1 MDPAAADALRETA
14 LVAFATFFATI
25 GPLDVAIVFAGLAG
39 GDRARDRRRIA
50 VRAVAVATLI
60 LLAFALFGE
69 AALGLFGVSMPALRI
84 AGGVLLLLIAVDL
97 VFARSS
103 GGASTTPEENAEAAT
118 RADITVFPLATPL
131 IAGPGAIGA
140 VVLLMGDA
148 RDDLLRGGAVIA
160 ALLVTLGLTLALML
174 LAGGV
179 QRVLGRTGV
188 HVVARVFGVILAA
201 LAVQFMLDGIAQSGL
216 LGGS

>member
-1 MDPAAADALRETA
+1 MELSAAEALVEPA

-25 GPLDVAIVFAGLAG
+25 GPLDVAVVFAGLAG
-39 GDRARDRRRIA
+39 EAGAADRRRIA
-50 VRAVAVATLI
+50 LRAVAVATLI

-84 AGGVLLLLIAVDL
+84 AGGVLLMLIAIDL
-97 VFARSS
+97 VFARRS
-103 GGASTTPEENAEAAT
+103 GGASTTAEEDAEAAT
-118 RADITVFPLATPL
+118 REDITVFPLATPL

-148 RDDLLRGGAVIA
+148 GGDPLRGAAVIA
-160 ALLVTLGLTLALML
+160 ALLATLGLTLALML
-174 LAGGV
+174 IAGGV

-188 HVVARVFGVILAA
+188 QVVSRVFGVILAG
-201 LAVQFMLDGIAQSGL
+201 LAVQFMLDGLHESNLFAAP
-216 LGGS
+216 